1 MFILDVLDGLISAL
15 IFSTFTRM
23 EACYVYV
30 KEVRELCYYL
40 PIEKSY
46 FLLFVFPLKRNL
58 IVIQNAAAI
67 AVS

>member
-30 KEVRELCYYL
+30 KEVRKLCYSL
-40 PIEKSY
+40 PIENCY
-46 FLLFVFPLKRNL
+46 FLLFVFPLGKNL
-58 IVIQNAAAI
+58 IIIQNAAAI